1 MPAVSAVPAQFPTT
15 QELWYEF
22 FVGNGADSIKSEAD
36 ASANL
41 PGSGK
46 VAATEVAMRP

>member
-15 QELWYEF
+15 PELWYNS
-22 FVGNGADSIKSEAD
+22 FVGDGADSIKSEAD

-46 VAATEVAMRP
+46 VAATEVAMRS